1 MIFNKKIRILTIIF
15 CLFMLTSSCEDK
27 KHDKFGSVSINFLFN
42 NNIQVD
48 TEDNKEEPNQ
58 NKNSE
63 NKIPT
68 KRVDRESLA
77 DEYWD
82 DQEPVLELDL
92 EVIEND
98 SDRSESSENSSS
110 NVTAARITIGS
121 GIPATI
127 DFSVQTSYSKT
138 GLQEGSTVIT
148 VELLDSISSNTTLY
162 QQSKNVG
169 IVKNVNTSVM
179 FDNFTA
185 LNHQIDLGDTFK
197 SEYTIGLESINFSWS
212 NTHPEIPVNINL
224 INNENAVLKVIAS
237 NFTGESFTW
246 SAAQISEV
254 SPVNNVG
261 LEIVA
266 NEGTVQEV
274 SSGVCCFNLVPQNN
288 APVVND
294 ISASAD
300 RNETIEIT
308 LDGSDDDDNQL
319 TYSIVSNPTNGSLS
333 SINNGIVSYTP
344 NQNFNGTD
352 SFTYKANDGIA
363 DSNISTVT
371 VGVYWVEI
379 TNPIESTVWASD
391 GSTSYNITWSGGFLN
406 TGLELWKNGAE
417 LVDIESNIGSSNSYS
432 YTPSGLNADTDYQ
445 IRVYSVDDGSK
456 EDFSDAFTI
465 TDGSTP
471 LIVYP
476 SEGSAFDPFNDINIL
491 WSNFT
496 FNARIE
502 LWKNNQY
509 YQLIA
514 PANMNGQG
522 WGGTY
527 NWSSGRLPRGDLY
540 QIRLL
545 DITNSAML
553 FSEYFSVNNIAPTV
567 DDKTYSFYQTS
578 SNSSGQLELTGDDYN
593 YDYLTFNIITGPSTG
608 SASIDENILTYNASP
623 GFNGDIDV
631 LFNASDGELTS
642 NVATAK
648 FIVQSNNPPTV
659 NDINVST
666 SENTAI
672 EINITGSDEDGDNL
686 SYQVITYEGPGTL
699 SDPTNNGGV
708 GLITY
713 TPANNWNGTDEFTYF
728 ADDNSGA
735 GNADSDHG
743 TVTIVVT
750 PINNNEPIAEN
761 INTSTDEDISKEIT
775 LVGSDGDNDSLT
787 YSIVSNASNGS
798 ISLNGEVVTYSPDS
812 NWNGTDT
819 FTYKVNDGKNDSNIA
834 NVTIVVNSINDVPT
848 TSNFNVSTNEDVT
861 LTAINVDA
869 HTSGDVED
877 NTPFL
882 YSIVSNPL
890 NGTLTLNSGANDSKA
905 IWDYTPNLNW
915 NGTDT
920 FSWNTTDSEG
930 GISNTSTT
938 TITVNPVNDLP
949 IPIDVNITTNF
960 NTSTTFVLSASDI
973 EGLDSGFGYQL
984 VTNPSQ
990 ASSWTGSNN
999 STNKTMDFTYTPKTD
1014 WAGVDTFTFKVN
1026 DGTDDSET
1034 NGTITV
1040 TTLTSNI
1047 PTVSDLTYS
1056 TNEDTSKSITL
1067 IGTDV
1072 ENDDLSYFIVS
1083 QPANGTLGNING
1095 NSVTYTPNTN
1105 WNGTDTFTYQ
1115 ANDSYANSNVGTIT
1129 MTVNSVNDVPISN
1142 DIILNINEDVAVNI
1156 DLYGDDVESGSHASL
1171 SYNIVTNP
1179 SNGSLGSISDNRVLY
1194 TPNSNFN
1201 GQDTFTYNSNDG
1213 SSDSNVAT
1221 VTINIG
1227 ATDDTP
1233 VANDISE
1240 STLEDATK
1248 EITLNGTDPDND
1260 SLTYYVQSNPSNG
1273 TLGSLNGNTISYTPN
1288 TNWNGTDIFT
1298 YKVRDGNSDSNTGV
1312 VTITVTSDNDAPNS
1326 NSITRNTT
1334 KDTAVNIELSA
1345 TDVEG
1350 SALTYIIVS
1359 NPSDGALTGL
1369 NGNTVNYTPRTSW
1382 TGTDSFT
1389 YKANDGELDSNISTV
1404 TIIVNDVTG
1413 GQNSAPT
1420 VADAGFGATEDTA
1433 LTIDLNGSDADGD
1446 DLTFSVVSN
1455 PSNGTLSSINGNLLT
1470 YTPDENWFG
1479 TDTFVYQANDGVSNS
1494 NTAVISIFVGA
1505 VNDAPTIDDFQG
1517 NVDED
1522 NTKPVAPTYYDVDNG
1537 NDDQTYIIV
1546 TQPANGFVQTSNGT
1560 NLSFDYIPNE
1570 NWYGTDTFTYKTN
1583 DGELDSNIATATI
1596 IVENVID
1603 APVANDVHISVDE
1616 DSAVR
1621 LYLDSYDPDKLG
1633 IDPDKHQLGHQAVN
1647 HFQNGTTILNQ
1658 ENNSNNGKDW
1668 YFYYT
1673 PLDDFF
1679 GSDTVTYKAI
1689 RSSDGLQ
1696 SNLAKGIITV
1706 NAINDA
1712 PTVQNIEAST
1722 NMNTDSNNNN
1732 KAMWTFTGE
1741 DVDGDNLTFTALGM
1755 GPSNGSLQIDGNQ
1768 GIYTPNNGWSGTDTF
1783 EYKAND
1789 GESDSN
1795 IGTVTIN
1802 VNAPDPLAK
1811 AIWIFPGESPSDEPL
1826 TEGQTYKLQWTY
1838 QVGAQFSSPMLSL
1851 EQDVNFSNAGGGNE
1865 DWHVVIAP
1873 FDVNSEG
1880 TTTEYNWTVP
1890 YDIGFEQYYLPN
1902 ETHGRYRLRLTDAFT
1917 QVEESTTSQFL
1928 FVNSQSNPVTT
1939 DFNTS
1944 TSMNE
1949 SVSENLNNLS
1959 SDAEGDNLTFSIVSP
1974 PSNGSVII
1982 QSDDVFVYTPA
1993 TDFTGNDSFTYQAN
2007 DGVLDSNISTI
2018 TVMVGNSITVN
2029 ADVYANTRDDYIAYL
2044 PIDYTTVFDI
2054 NENAPGGVENHTGTS
2069 GTPKG
2074 QVSFVKCENGTMNS
2088 DANNVSCDN
2097 EGKYYIRY
2105 KGTQSGYDS
2114 FSFYVRDING
2124 AKSNM
2129 MTAYTYNGYYNSP
2142 HSIGFE
2148 LAGNPPQVDSNLKIL
2163 TFNDD
2168 ISLRVR
2174 NGAVVDEL
2182 QIRYYGSQNGNDHAE
2197 LGRKT
2202 IDLNIDGNHPN
2213 VTSYNANGLYYQLTL
2228 TEELLQEGQPAN
2240 TNKYSFGSVYSY
2252 QGFNNSG
2259 QGASSGSGGAVTS
2272 IKFISNHRPVAN
2284 DVAVTTPANA
2294 RIDFDLSAS
2303 DEDNDALYYDT
2314 VDGPSNGTLSW
2325 NNNVNGSIAYIPNN
2339 GFHGTDTFT
2348 YSVVDTPQPG
2358 AINDPWTESN
2368 IATVTV
2374 TVLNSSTIYM
2384 HAEDSHGLGTLED
2397 PMSMFDKMKDSLLK
2411 DPDTGYATVILLPG
2425 TYTSN
2430 YDASAGPNAADETVQ
2445 INLTTIGIHLK
2456 SHSGDPTDTII
2467 ERGNHNWQ
2475 FGSADGGHG
2484 DGSGKLKVEGITFR
2498 GNRQSRMPFGAQ
2510 GGGIIIDNCIFSDI
2524 ENDDSSPAPFFADWT
2539 GPIVIN
2545 NSTFDNMKLK
2555 NDRTI
2560 FDPYYGAL
2568 AYGTTITINNSTFT
2582 NISSIGNLMLG
2593 VGNFESKENININN
2607 SQFLMNYDDVGVGL
2621 AYAATAT
2628 HSVFRNFSTGDY
2640 GLVNEGDFTNS
2651 IIGKSDLG
2659 TSNGEGGIIKNSIIY
2674 DTKMRAVQ
2682 GTYTWSGGYN
2692 LISNLGTTSA
2702 EGNYSF
2708 SVGASVSSVSE
2719 MLFEDYDNY
2728 DFHLQKGSLA
2738 VDLGDPNDDYSNEP
2752 EPNGERINAGI
2763 YGNTSEA
2770 QVTNTA
2776 PIANNVEV
2784 STDKNTP
2791 ITFDLDGEDADGDPL
2806 TYILSQ
2812 SNNTTTLNGATITY
2826 NPDTNW
2832 TGTDIMFYKVN
2843 DGYEDSNEASFTI
2856 TVNDVNTAPTAQDT
2870 TIYIGSPIEGFNSQ
2884 ATEIIF
2890 SLPGDDLDEQR
2901 SPYTDEAKLTYSIV
2915 DNPKGWFL
2923 LTGHPDHIPNN
2934 VQYGHGFSPA
2944 GEYESQSMTYKA
2956 TDSQGAE
2963 SNIGTVTI
2971 NTVSDDDAKAIYL
2984 KGQHSDSYLDIS
2996 ASNSSITESTIMMW
3010 IKILPFSGSD
3020 TGNST
3025 LTRAT
3030 IVADWSTG
3038 QAGGAHYLKYHYS
3051 TAQGLHKK
3059 LVLYKEYY
3067 FGNGNNVDHNTDLG
3081 VVEIG
3086 EWTHIAITSGYNS
3099 NTVKF
3104 QEMYING
3111 TYITAHEA
3119 IQAGVP
3125 QQADLIAP
3133 ARIGRDKFSGNSF
3146 NRTSMM
3152 IDDYAVFNK
3161 RLSQSEIQFFMN
3173 SASTTNGS
3181 RNWHDFNG
3189 GDLSDGVSNTSV
3201 VTGEAYTTPDGPS
3214 GGYEN

>member
-48 TEDNKEEPNQ
+48 TEDNNEDKNQ
-58 NKNSE
+58 NKNLK
-63 NKIPT
+63 NKQPT
-68 KRVDRESLA
+68 KRGDRESIA

-82 DQEPVLELDL
+82 DQEPILELDL
-92 EVIEND
+92 EVIENN

-185 LNHQIDLGDTFK
+185 LNHQIGLGDTFK

-254 SPVNNVG
+254 NPVNNVG

-266 NEGTVQEV
+266 NEGTVQEI

-300 RNETIEIT
+300 RNETIEIS

-363 DSNISTVT
+363 DSNVSTVT

-391 GSTSYNITWSGGFLN
+391 GSTSYNVTWSGGFVN

-476 SEGSAFDPFNDINIL
+476 SEGSAFDPFNDIDIL

-527 NWSSGRLPRGDLY
+527 SWSSGRLPRGDLY

-567 DDKTYSFYQTS
+567 EDKSTSFYQTS

-593 YDYLTFNIITGPSTG
+593 YDYLTFNIITAPSTG

-666 SENTAI
+666 PENTAI

-686 SYQVITYEGPGTL
+686 SYQVITYEGPGGL

-750 PINNNEPIAEN
+750 PINNNEPTAEN

-775 LVGSDGDNDSLT
+775 LIGNDGDNDSLT
-787 YSIVSNASNGS
+787 YSILSNVSNGS
-798 ISLNGEVVTYSPDS
+798 ISLNGEVATYSPDS

-834 NVTIVVNSINDVPT
+834 NVTIVVNPINDAPTVEVFNTTTWEDSSVNVSINQGDV
-848 TSNFNVSTNEDVT
+848 DGD
-861 LTAINVDA
+861 TAIA
-869 HTSGDVED
+869 
-877 NTPFL
+877 
-882 YSIVSNPL
+882 SIVTQPL
-890 NGTLTLNSGANDSKA
+890 NGTISGLISGTNTDFS
-905 IWDYTPNLNW
+905 YTPNTNW

-920 FSWNTTDSEG
+920 FTFKSTDPSGDSSEITTG
-930 GISNTSTT
+930 
-938 TITVNPVNDLP
+938 TIIVNPVNDLP
-949 IPIDVNITTNF
+949 VPIDVNVTTNF
-960 NTSTTFVLSASDI
+960 NTSTAFVLSASDI

-1083 QPANGTLGNING
+1083 QPANGTLGNVNG
-1095 NSVTYTPNTN
+1095 NSVTYTPNIN

-1129 MTVNSVNDVPISN
+1129 VTVNPVNDVPISN

-1171 SYNIVTNP
+1171 SYSIVDNP
-1179 SNGSLGSISDNRVLY
+1179 SNGSLGSISGNRVLY

-1201 GQDTFTYNSNDG
+1201 GEDTFTYKSNDG
-1213 SSDSNVAT
+1213 DNDSNVAT
-1221 VTINIG
+1221 VKIYIG
-1227 ATDDTP
+1227 STDDTP

-1240 STLEDATK
+1240 STLEDTPK
-1248 EITLNGTDPDND
+1248 TITLNGTDPDND
-1260 SLTYYVQSNPSNG
+1260 SLIYYIQSNPSNG

-1298 YKVRDGNSDSNTGV
+1298 YKVRDGNSDSNTAV

-1326 NSITRNTT
+1326 NNITRTTT
-1334 KDTAVNIELSA
+1334 KDTALTIELSA

-1350 SALTYIIVS
+1350 NTLTYSIVS
-1359 NPSDGALTGL
+1359 NPSNGALTGL
-1369 NGNTVNYTPRTSW
+1369 NGNTVNYTPSTSW
-1382 TGTDSFT
+1382 TGNDSFT

-1420 VADAGFGATEDTA
+1420 VADAGIGVTEDVPETF
-1433 LTIDLNGSDADGD
+1433 TFSGNDADGD
-1446 DLTFSVVSN
+1446 DLTFNVVSN
-1455 PSNGTLSSINGNLLT
+1455 PSNGSVSINGDQFT
-1470 YTPDENWFG
+1470 YTPNENFNG
-1479 TDTFVYQANDGVSNS
+1479 SDPFIYQANDGVANS
-1494 NTAVISIFVGA
+1494 NTAVITMNVVPI
-1505 VNDAPTIDDFQG
+1505 NDAPTIDDFQG
-1517 NVDED
+1517 NTEED
-1522 NTKPVAPTYYDVDNG
+1522 ITKSVAPTYYDIDNV
-1537 NDDQTYIIV
+1537 NEDQTYIIV
-1546 TQPANGFVQTSNGT
+1546 TQPANGNVTLNPDS
-1560 NLSFDYIPNE
+1560 NLSFEYRPE
-1570 NWYGTDTFTYKTN
+1570 GNWHGTDTFTYKTN

-1596 IVENVID
+1596 IVE
-1603 APVANDVHISVDE
+1603 PVNDKPQSSNITVSGDE
-1616 DSAVR
+1616 DNDLQVDLTSLITDVDGDEIT
-1621 LYLDSYDPDKLG
+1621 YTIFGDFD
-1633 IDPDKHQLGHQAVN
+1633 
-1647 HFQNGTTILNQ
+1647 NGTTSSIINSTLTPTLTLTPN
-1658 ENNSNNGKDW
+1658 ENWNG
-1668 YFYYT
+1668 T
-1673 PLDDFF
+1673 ETM
-1679 GSDTVTYKAI
+1679 GI
-1689 RSSDGLQ
+1689 RGGDGQ
-1696 SNLAKGIITV
+1696 SNTEEDAVITIV
-1706 NAINDA
+1706 INPVNDA
-1712 PTVQNIEAST
+1712 PTVSDFGDSTTENNDASWGFSG
-1722 NMNTDSNNNN
+1722 NDI
-1732 KAMWTFTGE
+1732 
-1741 DVDGDNLTFTALGM
+1741 DGDDLIYSVVSP
-1755 GPSNGSLQIDGNQ
+1755 PSNGSVSIDNVGS
-1768 GIYTPNNGWSGTDTF
+1768 GGTGPTGTYSPNTNWSGTDTF
-1783 EYKAND
+1783 TYKAND
-1789 GESDSN
+1789 SELDSN
-1795 IGTVTIN
+1795 IATATIT

-1826 TEGQTYKLQWTY
+1826 TEGQTYKLQWAY

-1851 EQDVNFSNAGGGNE
+1851 EQDMNYSTAGGGNE
-1865 DWHVVIAP
+1865 DWQVVIAP

-1880 TTTEYNWTVP
+1880 ETTEYNWTVP

-1902 ETHGRYRLRLTDAFT
+1902 ETHGRYRLRLTDALT
-1917 QVEESTTSQFL
+1917 QVEESTTFQFL

-1949 SVSENLNNLS
+1949 SVYENLNNLS

-1982 QSDDVFVYTPA
+1982 QSDDVFAYTPA

-2018 TVMVGNSITVN
+2018 TIMVGNSITVN

-2054 NENAPGGVENHTGTS
+2054 NENAPGGVENHIGTS

-2182 QIRYYGSQNGNDHAE
+2182 QIRYYGPQNGNDHAWI
-2197 LGRKT
+2197 GTKV
-2202 IDLNIDGNHPN
+2202 IDTNIDGNHPN
-2213 VTSYNANGLYYQLTL
+2213 VTSYNPNGLYYQLTL
-2228 TEELLQEGQPAN
+2228 TKELLQEGQPAN

-2252 QGFNNSG
+2252 PVYTNSG
-2259 QGASSGSGGAVTS
+2259 QGPTSGAGGSTSSV
-2272 IKFISNHRPVAN
+2272 KFISNHRPVAN
-2284 DVAVTTPANA
+2284 DVSVTTPANA

-2325 NNNVNGSIAYIPNN
+2325 NSNVNGSIAYIPNQ

-2467 ERGNHNWQ
+2467 ERGNFNWQ

-2498 GNRQSRMPFGAQ
+2498 GNRQSRMPFSAQ

-2524 ENDDSSPAPFFADWT
+2524 ENDDSNPAPFFADWT

-2545 NSTFDNMKLK
+2545 NSTFDDIKLK

-2593 VGNFESKENININN
+2593 VGNFESKETININN

-2752 EPNGERINAGI
+2752 EPNGDRVNAGI
-2763 YGNTSEA
+2763 YGNTAEA

-2870 TIYIGSPIEGFNSQ
+2870 TIYIGSPIEGFN
-2884 ATEIIF
+2884 AGGITEIIF

-2963 SNIGTVTI
+2963 SNVGTVTI

-2984 KGQHSDSYLDIS
+2984 RGQHNSSSLDIS

-3059 LVLYKEYY
+3059 LVLYKEYF
-3067 FGNGNNVDHNTDLG
+3067 FGNGNNVAHDTDLG

-3086 EWTHIAITSGYNS
+3086 DWTHIAITSGYNS
-3099 NTVKF
+3099 NSVKF

-3133 ARIGRDKFSGNSF
+3133 ARIGMSKSSGNSF